1 MVPLAFSC
9 HRFWR
14 IRGSWTDMLLP
25 QPFTKGYCLAGTP
38 ILVPPGLTRDELN
51 HYGEVLQ
58 NAMETL
64 QTEADRMVEGIEP
77 HPPELKTAA

>member
-1 MVPLAFSC
+1 
-9 HRFWR
+9 
-14 IRGSWTDMLLP
+14 MLLP

-51 HYGEVLQ
+51 HYAEILQ

-64 QTEADRMVEGIEP
+64 QTEADRLVQKFEQ
-77 HPPELKTAA
+77 HPPEWKSAA